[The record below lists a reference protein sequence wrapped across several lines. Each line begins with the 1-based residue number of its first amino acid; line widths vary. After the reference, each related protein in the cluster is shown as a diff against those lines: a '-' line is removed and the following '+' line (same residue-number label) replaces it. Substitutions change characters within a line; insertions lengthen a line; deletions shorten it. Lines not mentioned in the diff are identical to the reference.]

1 MPYLIY
7 FLLLIPLNMI
17 LPASWGEEN
26 SVVENIQLVCLIAAA
41 IMCYRYRNAEL
52 KYWGGSQKALCYAGT
67 LFFFLLTMREISW
80 GRVLLLHPDG
90 RIYQYSEM
98 GLYGQMVHPLVC
110 ILIALLLVLLY
121 RSKFWKI
128 FGLIKFPIK
137 SFILLMLFVLMSW
150 IGEKGEISIFHGNLS
165 EELAELGV
173 YLMMCKLVHTTFY
186 ELHSKHG

>member
-1 MPYLIY
+1 MAIKMQS
-7 FLLLIPLNMI
+7 LNI
-17 LPASWGEEN
+17 G
-26 SVVENIQLVCLIAAA
+26 
-41 IMCYRYRNAEL
+41 AEVRRPC
-52 KYWGGSQKALCYAGT
+52 CYAGT

-80 GRVLLLHPDG
+80 GRVLLTHPDG

-173 YLMMCKLVHTTFY
+173 YLMMCKLTRDSLRNLHTKY
-186 ELHSKHG
+186 